1 MNLSVRISSMK
12 MKNPVMTASGTFGYG
27 EEYSEFVDLNS
38 LGAVV
43 VKGISLK
50 PREGNPPPR
59 IWETPCGMLNS
70 IGLQNVGLERFL
82 KSKLPFLRQ
91 FDTNVVVNILG
102 ETVEEYVQ
110 LCEALDAVVEAIE
123 LNLSCPNV
131 KRGGILFS
139 EDPELFRKVI
149 GESRKKINSS
159 VMIVKLSPV
168 SDVREFAR
176 IAEQEGADAL
186 SLINTIPAMAIDIHT
201 RRPRLSNLVGGLSGP
216 AIKPVGVKMVWDVF
230 RTVGI
235 PIIGM
240 GGIMTGEDAVE
251 YILAGATAI
260 AVGTANF
267 VYPDATRRVLHGIE
281 EYMRLYNIEDINSLI
296 GGLIWEG

>member
-1 MNLSVRISSMK
+1 MR
-12 MKNPVMTASGTFGYG
+12 MKNPVMTASGTFGYA

-70 IGLQNVGLERFL
+70 IGLQNVGLEEFL

-102 ETVEEYVQ
+102 ETLEEYVQ
-110 LCEALDAVVEAIE
+110 LCEALDKVVEAIE

-131 KRGGILFS
+131 KKGGMLFS
-139 EDPELFRKVI
+139 EDPEFFKKVI
-149 GESRKKINSS
+149 KESRKKIKHS
-159 VMIVKLSPV
+159 VMIVKLSPM
-168 SDVREFAR
+168 SDVKKFAR
-176 IAEQEGADAL
+176 IAEQEGVDAL

-216 AIKPVGVKMVWDVF
+216 AIRPVGVKMVWDVF

-235 PIIGM
+235 PVIGM
-240 GGIMTGEDAVE
+240 GGIITGEDAIE

-267 VYPDATRRVLHGIE
+267 VYPDATIRVLNGIE
-281 EYMRLYNIEDINSLI
+281 KYMRLYNIEDINSLV